1 MVTQCELLRVLR
13 AGYALGGIYGSSPVP
28 STIFMGDLHTLG
40 SWMLRYAQPFHVA
53 APISDLLWE
62 QFVLAA
68 KNGFARPLVT
78 GGGARVACSNAAADA
93 VTACMAMPVLQADDT
108 EIAAQRLQWLTTSM
122 RRRGFS
128 PMDSRNCW
136 NIGHSP
142 SLDALRRTVLSSRSL
157 HQHRTTR
164 PFPGTGPQLSA
175 V

>member
-1 MVTQCELLRVLR
+1 MRASPRAARGLCVGWHLRVVASAIDDIHGRSTHAGQLDVALR
-13 AGYALGGIYGSSPVP
+13 AA
-28 STIFMGDLHTLG
+28 
-40 SWMLRYAQPFHVA
+40 AHVA